1 MKMTKKLF
9 WTLKE
14 VATIVFNNNISVS
27 KLGQMVAKNEI
38 EGHRIGRKIFVTDH
52 WVKQQMAMATGKS
65 LGDLEKEEIK
75 LKKQKKIEFSKII
88 LIGVTM
94 AVTIVTLFSFA
105 MIYVTRD
112 LSPLSYLIPAW
123 FTEFS
128 IATGFYYNKAKA
140 ENITSLITL

>member
-1 MKMTKKLF
+1 MSPRKSISELEAE
-9 WTLKE
+9 LK
-14 VATIVFNNNISVS
+14 A
-27 KLGQMVAKNEI
+27 AK
-38 EGHRIGRKIFVTDH
+38 
-52 WVKQQMAMATGKS
+52 
-65 LGDLEKEEIK
+65 EKEEIK

-123 FTEFS
+123 FAEFS

-140 ENITSLITL
+140 ENITKIEKYNYEKYKEV